1 MATKDVKLRVSQTGA
16 EQAAQGMGKLDKSI
30 KSVTSAALKYAGA
43 YFGAR
48 GILDAAKSS
57 LAAFGA
63 QELAEK
69 KLATALGKT
78 SQALLN
84 QASALQKVS
93 IFGDEVIIGQQS
105 FLAALGFSEQKIKE
119 IIPVA
124 LDLASATG
132 ITLESAVRNI
142 SKTYGGLTG
151 ELGELVPQLKD
162 LTVEQLKNGDALQML
177 SSLFTGQAAAAA
189 ETYTGAIQQMKN
201 AVGDTSEI
209 LGAGLAPAI
218 AAIAGKIKEA
228 QPIIQSAIDNIFRLD
243 LQETFRNYVN
253 SFGLGME
260 TILKIAKATFDFI
273 PDFAKMAFN
282 KIVSDTPGILSSA
295 FNWIAEQT
303 KIIWEPI
310 VISFQIASET
320 IKMLFAVMGV
330 NIQNTFTLITNSIK
344 SGFNSAI
351 NFVKE
356 QINKLSDTWLGEKLN
371 FQPLE
376 ISDIINLGDQKTTD
390 EIKAQFQTTIDGLKE
405 KLKGTKIAEILISE
419 DDIETTSD
427 YLNALN
433 TIYTDYVSQIIV
445 MKDEVSTAD
454 DKQAESFTANT
465 EIISDAIQKRIAD
478 FENWSTTTGAQIQ
491 SVIGAYSGMTSALGS
506 FFSAKKSHELADLR
520 NSQKYIAADA
530 EQRASM
536 EEKINQEYGKKAQKL
551 YRLEQ
556 VASLAN
562 IAMSTASGIMK
573 AIAMSPATL
582 GQPWVSL
589 IAGLG
594 GIQAGI
600 VAATPPPAYATG
612 GIVPGSSYSGDRV
625 QANVNSGEMILNEQ
639 QQKKLFEVANGRG
652 GGGITIN
659 VNGNLVASEDEADR
673 FAELIVKRSQLGF
686 NRVAVQ

>member
-1 MATKDVKLRVSQTGA
+1 MATKNVKLRVSQTGA
-16 EQAAQGMGKLDKSI
+16 EQAAQGMGKLDTSI

-57 LAAFGA
+57 LSAFGA

-105 FLAALGFSEQKIKE
+105 FLAALGFSEGKIKE

-189 ETYTGAIQQMKN
+189 DTYTGAMQQMEN
-201 AVGDTSEI
+201 AVGDFSEI
-209 LGAGLAPAI
+209 IGSALAPHIGIIAKKITELANGIIGGLTTYNDWKTEVSNVAKGFFGLTQEIDNTSDAMQAQAVLQGNLKLITALQERRNELVAMQEEYSKTAGIASYLLGVDKLAEGSAKQAI
-218 AAIAGKIKEA
+218 TFIDEKIKG
-228 QPIIQSAIDNIFRLD
+228 
-243 LQETFRNYVN
+243 LQETVTWQRAQIKAEEDKIKAETAATETSRILNEGQRIFGQLLLNDTPIIGQYTN
-253 SFGLGME
+253 SIFNLDG
-260 TILKIAKATFDFI
+260 TIR
-273 PDFAKMAFN
+273 KMADETFP
-282 KIVSDTPGILSSA
+282 KLAVEMTTSLEQFMGWGIGTENAINASMSA
-295 FNWIAEQT
+295 FNGLSGAVT
-303 KIIWEPI
+303 
-310 VISFQIASET
+310 SF
-320 IKMLFAVMGV
+320 FAA
-330 NIQNTFTLITNSIK
+330 K
-344 SGFNSAI
+344 
-351 NFVKE
+351 
-356 QINKLSDTWLGEKLN
+356 
-371 FQPLE
+371 
-376 ISDIINLGDQKTTD
+376 
-390 EIKAQFQTTIDGLKE
+390 KAQE
-405 KLKGTKIAEILISE
+405 
-419 DDIETTSD
+419 
-427 YLNALN
+427 
-433 TIYTDYVSQIIV
+433 
-445 MKDEVSTAD
+445 M
-454 DKQAESFTANT
+454 
-465 EIISDAIQKRIAD
+465 
-478 FENWSTTTGAQIQ
+478 
-491 SVIGAYSGMTSALGS
+491 
-506 FFSAKKSHELADLR
+506 ADLR
-520 NSQKYIAADA
+520 SSKKYIAADA

-536 EEKINQEYGKKAQKL
+536 EEMLSQEQGKRAQKL

-556 VASLAN
+556 ASSLASIAMNTARAYVSVLPNFILAN
-562 IAMSTASGIMK
+562 I
-573 AIAMSPATL
+573 
-582 GQPWVSL
+582 
-589 IAGLG
+589 IAGMG
-594 GIQAGI
+594 AVQAGI

-659 VNGNLVASEDEADR
+659 VNGNLVASDDEADR